1 MTQLELTVVVG
12 VYKRPDIFSTLVD
25 SIIFSTA
32 RVRRLWIVCNGSPYL
47 ELFRAKVHE
56 LAESLRADAQGGG
69 RAIEV
74 AFFGTEKEVG
84 YYERFLRALV
94 VDTQY
99 LAFIDDDMVI
109 GRRVLEVCL
118 HALNTRKFYGLIGI
132 RGPLLPDRGVVDGQ
146 RRITDSK
153 RDCRYERAHFQNAP
167 SALTDFLYNFW
178 VGETEMFRYMFRSSP
193 LTLKTGEDMM
203 LSFAVQHHAK
213 LRCLSLDVCELEPDD
228 ELFLDFCGD
237 CQPSLKIENRSWT
250 DVGTAE
256 EGAAGGRAV
265 PALALEGYASDDAH
279 REHTGLRQRVLERLW
294 RRGWPLVFTREWAS
308 RAQAPELLVVADEQ
322 QARVAVADKLLRS
335 LDATWLLLG
344 HGHFVHAPRTD
355 AAAAAAAASI
365 ASILGVEHEF
375 VAGDLR
381 IFELDAGQWQPHTE
395 SFPGR
400 FAHVLTSVQ
409 SVIEAARPTRVV
421 VIDDG
426 SIESSA
432 AATSAALLGIPVT
445 CVCCPPAVHVQNPHR
460 PSPSAQL
467 PALQSLLQL
476 PCLYQHSSLA
486 LCLSWQQGCLTS
498 RHSLIPSRAQ
508 ASRSN
513 MSTLGA
519 CGQMWRQISCA
530 LCHDKTLSS
539 RLNKSSS
546 LTRRRSA
553 AHRRR
558 SELRRLRRSWYR

>member
-1 MTQLELTVVVG
+1 MNAFCGRWWWTPSDWV
-12 VYKRPDIFSTLVD
+12 ST
-25 SIIFSTA
+25 
-32 RVRRLWIVCNGSPYL
+32 
-47 ELFRAKVHE
+47 
-56 LAESLRADAQGGG
+56 
-69 RAIEV
+69 
-74 AFFGTEKEVG
+74 
-84 YYERFLRALV
+84 
-94 VDTQY
+94 
-99 LAFIDDDMVI
+99 
-109 GRRVLEVCL
+109 
-118 HALNTRKFYGLIGI
+118 NTNQPNTNQLIGI

-178 VGETEMFRYMFRSSP
+178 VGETDMFRYMFRSSP

-256 EGAAGGRAV
+256 AGAAGGRAV

-344 HGHFVHAPRTD
+344 HGHCLHAPRTD

-421 VIDDG
+421 VIHDG

-445 CVCCPPAVHVQNPHR
+445 RVCCPPAANVQPPHR
-460 PSPSAQL
+460 PSPSARA
-467 PALQSLLQL
+467 PAPPSVLQL
-476 PCLYQHSSLA
+476 SCLYQHSAVSPVRVSLVLKLA
-486 LCLSWQQGCLTS
+486 AGMPHLSPLVDPIPCAGIRVKHVQAGDVRPNVASDILRAVSRQDSLFAPEQKQQSYQEEEEGPT
-498 RHSLIPSRAQ
+498 H
-508 ASRSN
+508 
-513 MSTLGA
+513 
-519 CGQMWRQISCA
+519 
-530 LCHDKTLSS
+530 
-539 RLNKSSS
+539 
-546 LTRRRSA
+546 
-553 AHRRR
+553 
-558 SELRRLRRSWYR
+558 

>member
-1 MTQLELTVVVG
+1 
-12 VYKRPDIFSTLVD
+12 
-25 SIIFSTA
+25 
-32 RVRRLWIVCNGSPYL
+32 
-47 ELFRAKVHE
+47 
-56 LAESLRADAQGGG
+56 
-69 RAIEV
+69 V

-178 VGETEMFRYMFRSSP
+178 VGETDMFRYMFRSSP

-237 CQPSLKIENRSWT
+237 CQPLLKIENRSWT

-256 EGAAGGRAV
+256 AGAAGGRAV

-344 HGHFVHAPRTD
+344 HGHCLHAPRTD

-421 VIDDG
+421 VIHDG

-445 CVCCPPAVHVQNPHR
+445 RVCCPPAANVQPPHR
-460 PSPSAQL
+460 PSPSARG
-467 PALQSLLQL
+467 PAPPSVLQL
-476 PCLYQHSSLA
+476 SCLYQHSAVSPV
-486 LCLSWQQGCLTS
+486 LS
-498 RHSLIPSRAQ
+498 
-508 ASRSN
+508 
-513 MSTLGA
+513 
-519 CGQMWRQISCA
+519 
-530 LCHDKTLSS
+530 
-539 RLNKSSS
+539 
-546 LTRRRSA
+546 
-553 AHRRR
+553 
-558 SELRRLRRSWYR
+558 